1 MDNTIEGELSESLT
15 PLPRKQGESIT
26 MNFPDAM
33 REVIAGKKVSRI
45 EWGNDDYG
53 FLKDEWL
60 TIYTK
65 GKFHTWLVSEGD
77 LTAEDWY
84 IVKEGNATN

>member
-1 MDNTIEGELSESLT
+1 MNDIVEGQIEESLT
-15 PLPRKQGESIT
+15 PLPRKEGQSIT

-33 REVIAGKKVSRI
+33 REVISGKRVARI

-60 TIYTK
+60 SIFTK
-65 GKFHTWLVSEGD
+65 GKFHSWLVSEGD
-77 LTAEDWY
+77 LMAEDWF
-84 IVKEGNATN
+84 IVKEENATN